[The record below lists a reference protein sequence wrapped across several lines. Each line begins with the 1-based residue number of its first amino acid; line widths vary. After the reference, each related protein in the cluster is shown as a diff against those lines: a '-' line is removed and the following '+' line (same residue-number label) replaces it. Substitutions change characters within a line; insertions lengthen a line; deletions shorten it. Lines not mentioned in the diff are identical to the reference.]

1 MSGFRKSRKKVAFT
15 MLAICFAFVSPANA
29 RVYRV
34 NGSAV
39 ASGDGGS
46 WSAPLDEVGFA
57 AALSGAASG
66 DEFWIAKGV
75 YRPVVPASAD
85 AVTTAEQGKSFTLKE
100 GISLYGGFAGG
111 ETEREQRKPDSN
123 VVVLTGDL
131 GLDDDRD
138 ARGVTLSADVI
149 RGTNSKSVLKG
160 TNAKGVR
167 LDGIVVSGGDQ
178 GVGAGLSLGRSDV
191 VIQNCLFQ
199 GNRAVSFGG
208 GINAAA
214 ASLDIRSSR
223 FLGNRGGP
231 NSHGGAVNS
240 TLSNLRLVDCRFEG
254 NATGADKPGNKAGNG
269 GAVQFSDKK
278 GGDKTLTVER
288 CRFSNNTAGAGGGGL
303 YVQNA
308 GTDVTVRGTVFEGNR
323 TAHNGGAARFS
334 TSTNILVEDCL
345 FTGNSTVIEG
355 GAIYNSEVGS
365 GDRGMTIRSCT
376 FSGNKTYDDVHVAD
390 PNKGA
395 GGAVYNGVSSPVLV
409 NCTFTDNEAKYGGAL
424 FNRTGSYPLLLN
436 CTFLGNK
443 AIPQGGQG
451 GEGSSVYNTGCT
463 KGVCKPGGGR
473 IVAFNSIFW
482 DGGAEEIVSSGD
494 SGAAL
499 YRSIIRGGSIR
510 DGEVVLSEVTSDDP
524 RLSSPGSHG
533 GSVPTCL
540 PAWNGS
546 ARDRGW
552 RVGALT
558 SADVLS
564 ADVFWRDWVE
574 CAIPAVDARGV
585 ARPQF
590 GGVDIGAVE
599 LTFAPQPQPG
609 PDPSPVPQPRPG
621 PKPEP
626 QPQPQPQPNPDP
638 APKPDPKPIPE
649 KPITEAPAEAPMDAR
664 YDDSG
669 AWTLA
674 VGEVGSDG
682 TAEVAVGV
690 RLKPVPRRLTLLDVE
705 TKNFVEASTAVF
717 LDGKPVAFSAAVRG
731 VGTAGLY
738 EYELRIRGRVREEAL
753 DGALGRRATLTA
765 MTYMLEGDA
774 APTRLAFSGD
784 GVSLSGMKRETGP
797 RSSGGCD
804 AGLGVLALMALLP
817 ASGLATILKW
827 RGRLRSS
834 SER

>member
-1 MSGFRKSRKKVAFT
+1 MSGFWKSTRKMAFT
-15 MLAICFAFVSPANA
+15 MLAVCLAFVSPAGA

-46 WSAPLDEVGFA
+46 WLAPLDEAGFA
-57 AALSGAASG
+57 AALSGAVSG

-75 YRPVVPASAD
+75 YRPVVPASPD
-85 AVTTAEQGKSFTLKE
+85 AVATAEQGKSFKLPD
-100 GISLYGGFAGG
+100 GVALYGGFAGG
-111 ETEREQRKPDSN
+111 ETAREQRDPNKHC
-123 VVVLTGDL
+123 VVLTGDL
-131 GLDDDRD
+131 GRDDTTD
-138 ARGVTLSADVI
+138 AAGVTLSADVI
-149 RGTNSKSVLKG
+149 RGTNSKNVLKG
-160 TNAKGVR
+160 TDVKGVR
-167 LDGIVVSGGDQ
+167 LDGLAVSGGDQ
-178 GVGAGLSLGRSDV
+178 AMGAGLSLGRSDV

-199 GNRAVSFGG
+199 GNRASTFGG
-208 GINAAA
+208 GINAATS
-214 ASLDIRSSR
+214 SLDIRSSR

-240 TLSNLRLVDCRFEG
+240 VQSNLRLVDCRFEG
-254 NATGADKPGNKAGNG
+254 NATGADKPASKAGNG

-278 GGDKTLTVER
+278 GGGRTLFVEG
-288 CRFSNNTAGAGGGGL
+288 CRFIDNAAGAGGGGP

-308 GTDVTVRGTVFEGNR
+308 GTDVTVRGSIFKGNR
-323 TAHNGGAARFS
+323 AAHNGGAARFS
-334 TSTNILVEDCL
+334 TSTNILVENCL
-345 FTGNSTVIEG
+345 FADNSTVIEG
-355 GAIYNSEVGS
+355 GAIYNSDVGG

-376 FSGNKTYDDVHVAD
+376 FSGNRTHAD
-390 PNKGA
+390 AHITNADKGS
-395 GGAVYNGVSSPVLV
+395 GGAVYNGVSSPVFA
-409 NCTFTDNEAKYGGAL
+409 NCTFTGNEAKYGGAL

-451 GEGSSVYNTGCT
+451 GEGSSVYSSKCKTGA
-463 KGVCKPGGGR
+463 CKPGGGR

-482 DGGAEEIVSSGD
+482 DDGAEEVVSENDGD

-499 YRSIIRGGSIR
+499 YRSIVREMAVRGG
-510 DGEVVLSEVTSDDP
+510 EVALFEVTSDDP
-524 RLSSPGSHG
+524 RLSSLGNHG
-533 GSVPTCL
+533 GFVPTCL
-540 PAWNGS
+540 PAWAS
-546 ARDRGW
+546 PARDRGR
-552 RVGALT
+552 RVGTLT
-558 SADVLS
+558 SADLLS
-564 ADVFWRDWVE
+564 ADVFWRGWAE
-574 CAIPAVDARGV
+574 CAIPASDARGV

-599 LTFAPQPQPG
+599 LSSAPQPQPR
-609 PDPSPVPQPRPG
+609 PDPKPVPQPDPG

-626 QPQPQPQPNPDP
+626 QPQPQPQPQPTPDP
-638 APKPDPKPIPE
+638 TPQPGPSPIPE

-669 AWTLA
+669 AWTLV

-682 TAEVAVGV
+682 TAEVTVGV

-717 LDGKPVAFSAAVRG
+717 LDGEPVAFSAAVNG
-731 VGTAGLY
+731 VGPAGLY

-753 DGALGRRATLTA
+753 NGAAEQCAALTA

-784 GVSLSGMKRETGP
+784 GVALSGMKR
-797 RSSGGCD
+797 RSEGTRSGGCD

-817 ASGLATILKW
+817 VAGQ
-827 RGRLRSS
+827 RGRGR
-834 SER
+834 

>member
-1 MSGFRKSRKKVAFT
+1 MSDSRKSRKKVAFT

-57 AALSGAASG
+57 DALSGAVSG

-85 AVTTAEQGKSFTLKE
+85 AVTTAEQGKSFILKE
-100 GISLYGGFAGG
+100 GISLYGGFVGG
-111 ETEREQRKPDSN
+111 ETEREQRKPDNN

-149 RGTNSKSVLKG
+149 RGTNSKNVLKG

-167 LDGIVVSGGDQ
+167 LDGIVVSGGSGGNGGGLDLR
-178 GVGAGLSLGRSDV
+178 GSDVWIVNVLFRGNKGTNGAAINVGAS
-191 VIQNCLFQ
+191 
-199 GNRAVSFGG
+199 
-208 GINAAA
+208 
-214 ASLDIRSSR
+214 SLDIRDSR
-223 FLGNRGGP
+223 FLENRGTG
-231 NSHGGAVNS
+231 SSGGAINSAQTEVNLFRS
-240 TLSNLRLVDCRFEG
+240 HFEG
-254 NATGADKPGNKAGNG
+254 NAVGSGQSGNGSGICFQSNRKPGA
-269 GAVQFSDKK
+269 AV
-278 GGDKTLTVER
+278 LTIES
-288 CRFSNNTAGAGGGGL
+288 CSFLNNYAGGGGGAV
-303 YVQNA
+303 YA
-308 GTDVTVRGTVFEGNR
+308 GR
-323 TAHNGGAARFS
+323 TPDGITIRRSLFKDNKTSHNGGALRLLQA
-334 TSTNILVEDCL
+334 TNILIEDCL
-345 FTGNSTVIEG
+345 FAGNSTVIEG

-376 FSGNKTYDDVHVAD
+376 FSGNRTYDDVHVAD
-390 PNKGA
+390 PNKGS
-395 GGAVYNGVSSPVLV
+395 GGAVYNGVSSPVFV

-682 TAEVAVGV
+682 TAEVTVGV

-797 RSSGGCD
+797 RSGGGCD

-827 RGRLRSS
+827 RGRPRSS

>member
-1 MSGFRKSRKKVAFT
+1 MPSFLKSTRKMAFT
-15 MLAICFAFVSPANA
+15 MLAVCLAFVSPADA

-34 NGSAV
+34 NGSAA

-46 WSAPLDEVGFA
+46 WSAPLDEAGFA

-75 YRPVVPASAD
+75 YRPAIPASAD
-85 AVTTAEQGKSFTLKE
+85 AVSTVEQGKSFTL
-100 GISLYGGFAGG
+100 GDGVALYGGFVGS
-111 ETEREQRKPDSN
+111 ETAREQRDPDKHC
-123 VVVLTGDL
+123 VVLTGDL
-131 GLDDDRD
+131 GLDDVRD

-160 TNAKGVR
+160 AKVKGVR
-167 LDGIVVSGGDQ
+167 LDGIAVSGGDQ

-191 VIQNCLFQ
+191 VIQSCLFQ
-199 GNRAVSFGG
+199 GNRAVTFGG
-208 GINAAA
+208 GINTV
-214 ASLDIRSSR
+214 ASSVVIRESR

-231 NSHGGAVNS
+231 NSHGGAIATALS
-240 TLSNLRLVDCRFEG
+240 TLSLVDCRFEG
-254 NATGADKPGNKAGNG
+254 NATGADKPGSKAGNG
-269 GAVQFSDKK
+269 GAVQFSDRK
-278 GGDKTLTVER
+278 GGGRTLFVEG
-288 CRFSNNTAGAGGGGL
+288 CRFIDNAAGAGGGGL

-345 FTGNSTVIEG
+345 FAGNSTVIEG
-355 GAIYNSEVGS
+355 GAMYNSEVGS
-365 GDRGMTIRSCT
+365 GGRGMTIRSCT
-376 FSGNKTYDDVHVAD
+376 FSGNRTYDDAHVTD
-390 PNKGA
+390 PNKGS
-395 GGAVYNGVSSPVLV
+395 GGAVYNGVSSPALV
-409 NCTFTDNEAKYGGAL
+409 NCTFTGNEAKYGGAL

-436 CTFLGNK
+436 CTFSGNK
-443 AIPQGGQG
+443 AIPQQGQG

-463 KGVCKPGGGR
+463 GGVCKPGGGR

-482 DGGAEEIVSSGD
+482 DDGAEEIVSSGD

-499 YRSIIRGGSIR
+499 YRSIVRGGAVW
-510 DGEVVLSEVTSDDP
+510 GGAVVLSEVTSADP
-524 RLSSPGSHG
+524 RLSSPGNHG
-533 GSVPTCL
+533 GFVPTCL
-540 PAWNGS
+540 PAWTS
-546 ARDRGW
+546 PARDRGR

-558 SADVLS
+558 SADLLS
-564 ADVFWRDWVE
+564 ADVFWRGWAE
-574 CAIPAVDARGV
+574 CAIPASDALGV

-590 GGVDIGAVE
+590 EGVDIGAVE
-599 LTFAPQPQPG
+599 LSSAPQPQPG
-609 PDPSPVPQPRPG
+609 PDPKPVPQPGPG

-626 QPQPQPQPNPDP
+626 QPQPQPQPQPNPDP
-638 APKPDPKPIPE
+638 TPQPGPSPVPE

-669 AWTLA
+669 AWTLV

-682 TAEVAVGV
+682 TAEVTVGV
-690 RLKPVPRRLTLLDVE
+690 RLKPVPRRLTLIDVE

-717 LDGKPVAFSAAVRG
+717 LDGKPVAFSAAVSS

-753 DGALGRRATLTA
+753 NGAAERCAALAA
-765 MTYMLEGDA
+765 MTYMLEGDT

-784 GVSLSGMKRETGP
+784 GVALSGMKQ
-797 RSSGGCD
+797 RSEGTRSGGCD
-804 AGLGVLALMALLP
+804 AGLGALALMALLP
-817 ASGLATILKW
+817 VVGRR
-827 RGRLRSS
+827 RGR
-834 SER
+834 

>member
-1 MSGFRKSRKKVAFT
+1 MPGFRKSRKKIAFT
-15 MLAICFAFVSPANA
+15 MLAVCLAFVSPADA
-29 RVYRV
+29 RVYHV
-34 NGSAV
+34 NGSA
-39 ASGDGGS
+39 AAGGDGGS
-46 WSAPLDEVGFA
+46 WSAPLDEAGFA
-57 AALSGAASG
+57 DALSGAVSG

-85 AVTTAEQGKSFTLKE
+85 AVTTAEQGKSFMLRN
-100 GISLYGGFAGG
+100 GVALYGGFMGG
-111 ETEREQRKPDSN
+111 ETAREQRKPDSN

-138 ARGVTLSADVI
+138 VAGVTLSADVI
-149 RGTNSKSVLKG
+149 RGTNSKSVLTG
-160 TNAKGVR
+160 TNVKGVR

-278 GGDKTLTVER
+278 GGDKTLTVDG
-288 CRFSNNTAGAGGGGL
+288 CRFSNNAAGAGGGGL

-308 GTDVTVRGTVFEGNR
+308 GAGVMVRGTVFEGNR
-323 TAHNGGAARFS
+323 AAHNGGAARFS
-334 TSTNILVEDCL
+334 TSTNILVENCL
-345 FTGNSTVIEG
+345 FAGNSTVIEG
-355 GAIYNSEVGS
+355 GAIYNSEVGG

-376 FSGNKTYDDVHVAD
+376 FSGNRTYDDAHVTD
-390 PNKGA
+390 PNKGS
-395 GGAVYNGVSSPVLV
+395 GGAVYNGVSSPTFV
-409 NCTFTDNEAKYGGAL
+409 NCTFTGNEAKFGGAL

-451 GEGSSVYNTGCT
+451 GEGSSVYNTKCKTGA
-463 KGVCKPGGGR
+463 CKPGGGR

-482 DGGAEEIVSSGD
+482 DDRAEEIVSENDGD

-499 YRSIIRGGSIR
+499 YDSIVRVGAVRGGA
-510 DGEVVLSEVTSDDP
+510 VVLSDVISADP

-533 GSVPTCL
+533 GPVPTCL
-540 PAWNGS
+540 PAWTS
-546 ARDRGW
+546 PARDRGR

-558 SADVLS
+558 SADLLS
-564 ADVFWRDWVE
+564 ADVFWRGWAE

-599 LTFAPQPQPG
+599 LTSASQPQPG
-609 PDPSPVPQPRPG
+609 ADPKPVPQPGPG

-626 QPQPQPQPNPDP
+626 QPQPQPNPDP
-638 APKPDPKPIPE
+638 TPRPSPSPVPE
-649 KPITEAPAEAPMDAR
+649 KPITEAPADAPMDAR

-669 AWTLA
+669 AWTLV

-682 TAEVAVGV
+682 TAEVAVSV
-690 RLKPVPRRLTLLDVE
+690 RLKPVPRRLTRLDVE
-705 TKNFVEASTAVF
+705 TRNFVEASTAVF
-717 LDGKPVAFSAAVRG
+717 LDGKPVTFSAAVSG
-731 VGTAGLY
+731 AGPAGLY

-753 DGALGRRATLTA
+753 NGAAERCAALAA
-765 MTYMLEGDA
+765 MTYMLEGDT

-784 GVSLSGMKRETGP
+784 GVALSGMKQ
-797 RSSGGCD
+797 RSEGTRSGGCD

-817 ASGLATILKW
+817 VAGR
-827 RGRLRSS
+827 RGRGR
-834 SER
+834 

>member
-1 MSGFRKSRKKVAFT
+1 MPGFRKSRKEIAFT
-15 MLAICFAFVSPANA
+15 ALMICFAFVSPADA

-46 WSAPLDEVGFA
+46 WSAPLDEAGFA

-75 YRPVVPASAD
+75 YRPVIPASAD
-85 AVTTAEQGKSFTLKE
+85 AISTVEQGKSFTL
-100 GISLYGGFAGG
+100 GNGVALYGGFVGS
-111 ETEREQRKPDSN
+111 ETAREQRDPDKHC
-123 VVVLTGDL
+123 VVLTGDL
-131 GLDDDRD
+131 GLDDGRD

-149 RGTNSKSVLKG
+149 RGTNSKNVLKG
-160 TNAKGVR
+160 TNVKGVR
-167 LDGIVVSGGDQ
+167 LDGIAVSGGDQ

-223 FLGNRGGP
+223 FVENRGGP
-231 NSHGGAVNS
+231 NSHGGAIA
-240 TLSNLRLVDCRFEG
+240 TALSNLRLVDCRFEG

-269 GAVQFSDKK
+269 GAVYF
-278 GGDKTLTVER
+278 GDKNTGTATLFVER
-288 CRFSNNTAGAGGGGL
+288 SHFSNNSAGAGGGGL
-303 YVQNA
+303 YVQNVGLNA
-308 GTDVTVRGTVFEGNR
+308 RARGSATVRETVFKGNR

-334 TSTNILVEDCL
+334 TSTNILVEDC
-345 FTGNSTVIEG
+345 FFADNSTVIEG
-355 GAIYNSEVGS
+355 GAMYNSEVGS

-376 FSGNKTYDDVHVAD
+376 FSGNRTYDDVHITSAD
-390 PNKGA
+390 KGS
-395 GGAVYNGVSSPVLV
+395 GGAVYNGVSSPTLV

-424 FNRTGSYPLLLN
+424 FNRTGSYPLFLN
-436 CTFLGNK
+436 CTFQGNK
-443 AIPQGGQG
+443 AVPQQGQG
-451 GEGSSVYNTGCT
+451 GEGSSVYNTGCSE
-463 KGVCKPGGGR
+463 GFCKPGGGR
-473 IVAFNSIFW
+473 IVVFNSIFW
-482 DGGAEEIVSSGD
+482 DGGVEEIVSNGD

-499 YRSIIRGGSIR
+499 YRSIVRAGAVRGGK
-510 DGEVVLSEVTSDDP
+510 VVLSEVTSADP
-524 RLSSPGSHG
+524 RLSALGSHG
-533 GSVPTCL
+533 GPVPTCL
-540 PAWNGS
+540 PAWNGP
-546 ARDRGW
+546 ARDCGR

-564 ADVFWRDWVE
+564 ADVFWRGWTE

-599 LTFAPQPQPG
+599 LSSASQPQPG
-609 PDPSPVPQPRPG
+609 PDPKPVPQPGPG

-626 QPQPQPQPNPDP
+626 QPQPQPSPDP
-638 APKPDPKPIPE
+638 TPQPGPSPVPE

-664 YDDSG
+664 YDDPG

-682 TAEVAVGV
+682 TAEVTVSV
-690 RLKPVPRRLTLLDVE
+690 RLKPVPRKLTLLDVE
-705 TKNFVEASTAVF
+705 TRNFVEASTAVF
-717 LDGKPVAFSAAVRG
+717 LDGEPVTFSAAVRG
-731 VGTAGLY
+731 AGSAGLY

-753 DGALGRRATLTA
+753 NGAAERCAALTA

-774 APTRLAFSGD
+774 APTRLSFSGD
-784 GVSLSGMKRETGP
+784 GVALSGMKQ
-797 RSSGGCD
+797 RSEGTRSGGCD
-804 AGLGVLALMALLP
+804 AGLLWGWWLLAATVPVALRR
-817 ASGLATILKW
+817 
-827 RGRLRSS
+827 RG
-834 SER
+834 

>member
-1 MSGFRKSRKKVAFT
+1 MPSFLKSTRKMAFT
-15 MLAICFAFVSPANA
+15 MLAVCLAFVSPADA

-34 NGSAV
+34 NGSA
-39 ASGDGGS
+39 AAGGDGGS
-46 WSAPLDEVGFA
+46 WSAPLDEAGFA

-75 YRPVVPASAD
+75 YRPAVPASAD
-85 AVTTAEQGKSFTLKE
+85 GVTSVDQGKSFTLPN
-100 GISLYGGFAGG
+100 GVALYGGFVGS
-111 ETEREQRKPDSN
+111 ETAREQRDPDKHC
-123 VVVLTGDL
+123 VVLTGDL
-131 GLDDDRD
+131 GLDDGRD
-138 ARGVTLSADVI
+138 AWGVTLSADVI
-149 RGTNSKSVLKG
+149 RGTNSRNVLKG
-160 TNAKGVR
+160 TNVKGVR
-167 LDGIVVSGGDQ
+167 LDGLAVSGGDQ
-178 GVGAGLSLGRSDV
+178 AVGAGLSLGRSDV

-199 GNRAVSFGG
+199 GNRAVTFGG
-208 GINAAA
+208 GINAVA
-214 ASLDIRSSR
+214 ASLDVRFSR

-240 TLSNLRLVDCRFEG
+240 VQSNLRLVGCRFEG
-254 NATGADKPGNKAGNG
+254 NATGADKPGSKAGNG

-278 GGDKTLTVER
+278 GGGRTLFVEG
-288 CRFSNNTAGAGGGGL
+288 CRFINNAAGAGGGGL

-345 FTGNSTVIEG
+345 FADNSTVIEG
-355 GAIYNSEVGS
+355 GAMYNSEVG
-365 GDRGMTIRSCT
+365 GGGRGMTIRSCT
-376 FSGNKTYDDVHVAD
+376 FSGNRTYDDAHVTD
-390 PNKGA
+390 PNKGS
-395 GGAVYNGVSSPVLV
+395 GGAVYNGVSSPALV
-409 NCTFTDNEAKYGGAL
+409 NCTFTGNEAKYGGAL

-463 KGVCKPGGGR
+463 GFVCKPGGGR

-482 DGGAEEIVSSGD
+482 DDGAEEIVSNGD

-499 YRSIIRGGSIR
+499 YNSIVRGGAVR
-510 DGEVVLSEVTSDDP
+510 DGEIVLSEVTSDDP
-524 RLSSPGSHG
+524 RLSSLGNHG
-533 GSVPTCL
+533 GFVPTCL
-540 PAWNGS
+540 PAWTS
-546 ARDRGW
+546 PARDRGR

-558 SADVLS
+558 SADLLS
-564 ADVFWRDWVE
+564 ADVFWRGWAE

-599 LTFAPQPQPG
+599 LSSAPQPQPG
-609 PDPSPVPQPRPG
+609 PDPKPVPQPGPG

-626 QPQPQPQPNPDP
+626 QPQPQPQPQPNPDP
-638 APKPDPKPIPE
+638 TPQPGPSPVPE

-664 YDDSG
+664 YDDPG
-669 AWTLA
+669 AWTLV

-682 TAEVAVGV
+682 TAEVTVGV
-690 RLKPVPRRLTLLDVE
+690 RLKPVPRRLTLIEVE
-705 TKNFVEASTAVF
+705 TKNFVDASTAVF
-717 LDGKPVAFSAAVRG
+717 LDGKPVAFSAAVSG
-731 VGTAGLY
+731 AGSAGLY

-753 DGALGRRATLTA
+753 NGAAERCAALAA
-765 MTYMLEGDA
+765 MTYMLEGDT

-784 GVSLSGMKRETGP
+784 GVALSGMKR
-797 RSSGGCD
+797 RSEGTRSGGCD

-817 ASGLATILKW
+817 VAGR
-827 RGRLRSS
+827 RGRGR
-834 SER
+834 